1 MNVCDSMSIGGFGLN
16 SSQQL
21 VVKNS
26 LKKIKLNEKLSND
39 IHLWGKIFG
48 RDRDYFIACAHL
60 TNSDNH
66 IQKKFFFSIDGGVN
80 FGSIPVVDEWIH
92 DKNKELV
99 ADANNNNNINNY
111 NSMFIGDPSH
121 IYKSN
126 TNEEEEEHEQNED
139 EEQDDEEKKKLKAN
153 DPAKRKL
160 TELERLAC
168 IINDIDHDT
177 CLIPRGKNF
186 PIAKRRCRQ

>member
-48 RDRDYFIACAHL
+48 RDRDYFIACSNGIN
-60 TNSDNH
+60 TTDNH
-66 IQKKFFFSIDGGVN
+66 IMKKFFFSIDGGVN
-80 FGSIPVVDEWIH
+80 FGSVPVVDEWIH
-92 DKNKELV
+92 EKNKELSN
-99 ADANNNNNINNY
+99 AANNNNNSNNY

-126 TNEEEEEHEQNED
+126 TTEDDEEHNEQNDD
-139 EEQDDEEKKKLKAN
+139 EEQDDEEKKN
-153 DPAKRKL
+153 SKRMIL
-160 TELERLAC
+160 L
-168 IINDIDHDT
+168 
-177 CLIPRGKNF
+177 RGN
-186 PIAKRRCRQ
+186 